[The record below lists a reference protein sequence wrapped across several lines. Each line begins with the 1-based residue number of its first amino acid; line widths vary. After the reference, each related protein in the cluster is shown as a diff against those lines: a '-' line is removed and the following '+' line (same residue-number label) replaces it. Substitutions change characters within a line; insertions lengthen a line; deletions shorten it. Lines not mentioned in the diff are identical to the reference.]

1 MTNTYNNKEKRPD
14 KVRIDK
20 WLWAA
25 RFFKTR
31 SLASDAIKN
40 GKVKINNDKLK
51 PSRDIQIGEIVSIK
65 QGPNIKQV
73 EVLDLSQRRGPA
85 SEAQNLYRE
94 LAASIAEREKIAFL
108 RKAQPGL
115 RDHGQGRPT
124 KKERRQI
131 VQFTEN
137 QDD

>member
-1 MTNTYNNKEKRPD
+1 MAKNPQPSSNNL

-25 RFFKTR
+25 RFYKTR

-40 GKVKINNDKLK
+40 GKVQINDDKIK
-51 PSRDIQIGEIVSIK
+51 PSRDVHVGEVVVIR
-65 QGPNIKQV
+65 QGPYTKKV
-73 EVLDLSQRRGPA
+73 EVLDLSHRRGPA
-85 SEAQNLYRE
+85 SDAQRLYVE
-94 LAASIAEREKIAFL
+94 LPESIVNREKMAFL

-115 RDHGQGRPT
+115 RHHGLGRPT

-131 VQFTEN
+131 IQFTGN

>member
-1 MTNTYNNKEKRPD
+1 MASTSNKNDNRPL

-40 GKVKINNDKLK
+40 GKVQINDDKLK
-51 PSRDIQIGEIVSIK
+51 PSRDIQIGEIVSLK
-65 QGPNIKQV
+65 QGPYTKKI

-85 SEAQNLYRE
+85 SEAQKLYRE
-94 LAASIAEREKIAFL
+94 LADSIAAREKLSFL

-131 VQFTEN
+131 IQFIVK
-137 QDD
+137 QDE